1 MLQAKEKQSRTS
13 LLSLQRLHECY
24 PHCTWIAEKLG
35 SAKQE
40 LVLLLEK
47 REKFQYHHRATN
59 WTQMGDKC
67 TSEFFQAIRP
77 NHNVV

>member
-24 PHCTWIAEKLG
+24 PHCTWIVEKLG

-40 LVLLLEK
+40 LFVLLKKCAE
-47 REKFQYHHRATN
+47 FHYHHRVANGT
-59 WTQMGDKC
+59 
-67 TSEFFQAIRP
+67 
-77 NHNVV
+77 